1 MHKKNHRFCNEH
13 FEHFCSKTP
22 PKPPISADHRH
33 LHSVGDYL
41 EQYAAERSLKVTIFD
56 HSPYS
61 AYSTYS
67 LHSGPGNSPN
77 PLGNALAVF
86 KVLYYKPSRHHNNG
100 KYVSVQKAK
109 DVYGIQKHVPDR
121 FKTTTMLDDKIML
134 IAGFLD
140 GDGGNV
146 YRSAALGA
154 TARARATQVEGIHTP
169 LFEDIVAV
177 AKSIKK

>member
-1 MHKKNHRFCNEH
+1 MVTPH
-13 FEHFCSKTP
+13 FLGLYLADGDFNKTR
-22 PKPPISADHRH
+22 ISVDHRH
-33 LHSVGDYL
+33 LFRIGDYL
-41 EQYAAERSLKVTIFD
+41 ERYAAERSLKVTIFD

-77 PLGNALAVF
+77 PLGNALADLN
-86 KVLYYKPSRHHNNG
+86 VLYKPSRHHNNG

-121 FKTTTMLDDKIML
+121 FKTTTVLDDKIML

-146 YRSAALGA
+146 
-154 TARARATQVEGIHTP
+154 
-169 LFEDIVAV
+169 
-177 AKSIKK
+177 